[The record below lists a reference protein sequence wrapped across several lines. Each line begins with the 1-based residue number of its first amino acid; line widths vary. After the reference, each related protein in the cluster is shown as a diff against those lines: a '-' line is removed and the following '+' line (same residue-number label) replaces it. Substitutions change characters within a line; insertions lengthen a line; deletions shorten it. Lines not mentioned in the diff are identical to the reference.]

1 MLSSDEDANTPGDA
15 EDSMARLTLRID
27 LDKTHAVGPGKVKLL
42 ELIEKT
48 GSISAAGRAM
58 EMSYRRAWLLTDE
71 LNHLF
76 REPVV
81 TTKLGGK
88 AGGGAALTIFGRG
101 LVQSYRDMERE
112 AHMSLA
118 NYLTALDAA
127 ANPNPEQ
134 RTLPEPDPSQE
145 SGQN

>member
-1 MLSSDEDANTPGDA
+1 
-15 EDSMARLTLRID
+15 MARLTLRID
-27 LDKTHAVGPGKVKLL
+27 LDQTHAVGPGKVKLL

-58 EMSYRRAWLLTDE
+58 EMSYRRAWLLIDE
-71 LNHLF
+71 LNRLF

-101 LVQSYRDMERE
+101 LVQSYREMERE
-112 AHMSLA
+112 AHASLA
-118 NYLTALDAA
+118 HYLTALDAA
-127 ANPNPEQ
+127 INPNRP
-134 RTLPEPDPSQE
+134 RSPASGPMRE
-145 SGQN
+145 SDEADKSA